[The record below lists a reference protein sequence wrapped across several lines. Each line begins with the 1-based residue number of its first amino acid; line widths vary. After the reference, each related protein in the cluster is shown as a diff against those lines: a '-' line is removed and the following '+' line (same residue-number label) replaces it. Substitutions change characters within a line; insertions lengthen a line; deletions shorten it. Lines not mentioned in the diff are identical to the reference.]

1 MAGFSIWYGGQVV
14 CEKEPGRG
22 TLTGVQVRPSTYCL
36 KGAWDMGMEYLSLG
50 TEFKPLGCSLTPFSL
65 LMLP

>member
-1 MAGFSIWYGGQVV
+1 MV